1 MLDDI
6 SLSIHSSSFAFSNSL
21 HILFSPAGMP
31 CSKKSK
37 SNKIWP
43 ANSSHSEVP
52 PEQRP
57 APQPGIQYVESHRFY
72 EDPWGNSTSQ
82 QHVSIRP
89 VPNCWGSHSEVPPRP
104 APQPGIHN
112 NCSQNLTEIA
122 KQLPYNFYNCTPPHY
137 HNPPPPPGVNPFY
150 YNSSHPSHHA

>member
-6 SLSIHSSSFAFSNSL
+6 SLSIHSSSFAFSISL

-89 VPNCWGSHSEVPPRP
+89 VPNCWGSNPEHKSIQEF
-104 APQPGIHN
+104 
-112 NCSQNLTEIA
+112 
-122 KQLPYNFYNCTPPHY
+122 PYYFYGCTPVYCHI
-137 HNPPPPPGVNPFY
+137 PPPPDRPVQNNWSYAHDDAEEESTYSMFGIPLRF
-150 YNSSHPSHHA
+150 